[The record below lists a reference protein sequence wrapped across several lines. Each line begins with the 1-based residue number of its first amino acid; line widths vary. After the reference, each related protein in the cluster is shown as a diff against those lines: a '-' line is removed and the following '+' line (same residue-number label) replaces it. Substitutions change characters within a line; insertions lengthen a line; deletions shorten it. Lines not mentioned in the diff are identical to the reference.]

1 VCCFQCSKLRITS
14 IEEGHKEINV
24 KVSGT
29 LLSVNLLQEEVA

>member
-1 VCCFQCSKLRITS
+1 M
-14 IEEGHKEINV
+14 EEGHKEIDV